1 MSHSFTVGQG
11 GATWRVEWCGVGAGL
26 TQQEGRCGVGGVAV
40 TKGQVDGGYRNSGG
54 ADTHRPEWR
63 GMD

>member
-26 TQQEGRCGVGGVAV
+26 TQQEGRCGVVGVAV
-40 TKGQVDGGYRNSGG
+40 SKRQVDGGYRNSGG
-54 ADTHRPEWR
+54 
-63 GMD
+63 G